1 MPGVT
6 VWVIVGKQLAKGRVR
21 RRSGKRRKRKLKKV
35 KRNEKRQLWY
45 FSTLKRDA
53 SVTLQQGTRV
63 GEMKINS
70 AYSPNEVNSRVG

>member
-1 MPGVT
+1 M
-6 VWVIVGKQLAKGRVR
+6 WVNSLQKEESGRK
-21 RRSGKRRKRKLKKV
+21 RSGKWWKRKLKKV
-35 KRNEKRQLWY
+35 KRNEKRQVWY

-53 SVTLQQGTRV
+53 PATLQQGIRV

>member
-1 MPGVT
+1 M
-6 VWVIVGKQLAKGRVR
+6 IVGKQVAKGRAR
-21 RRSGKRRKRKLKKV
+21 RRSGKGMKRRLKKV

-53 SVTLQQGTRV
+53 SVTLQQGTSV
-63 GEMKINS
+63 VEMKINS

>member
-1 MPGVT
+1 M
-6 VWVIVGKQLAKGRVR
+6 
-21 RRSGKRRKRKLKKV
+21 KKV

-53 SVTLQQGTRV
+53 SVTLQQGTSV
-63 GEMKINS
+63 GEMKINL